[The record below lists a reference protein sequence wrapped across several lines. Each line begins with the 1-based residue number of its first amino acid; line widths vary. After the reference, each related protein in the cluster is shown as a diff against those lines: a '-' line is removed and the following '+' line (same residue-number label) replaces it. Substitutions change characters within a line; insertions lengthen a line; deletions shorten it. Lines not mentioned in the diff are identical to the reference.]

1 MGNTTIIELN
11 HDKYREI
18 EEHPELFIEQILE
31 QLRTMNNDG
40 GYIQG
45 GSIVCSFNRNN
56 GTLDREWQKF
66 LLRVG
71 KFIIGINKP
80 DYYEV

>member
-11 HDKYREI
+11 HDQYSEI
-18 EEHPELFIEQILE
+18 EDHPELFVEQILE

-40 GYIQG
+40 KYIQG
-45 GSIVCSFNRNN
+45 GSIVCSFNRSG

-66 LLRVG
+66 LLKVG
-71 KFIIGINKP
+71 RLINNS
-80 DYYEV
+80 VG